1 MHAMTIYDWTT
12 TMKYAGYAGVS
23 ESDDRKIW
31 WTDELI
37 GDPLPTL
44 ENWNSPHMTQ
54 YLGGGKRKRKP
65 AIIGDAPSAS
75 SAHLISHKA
84 AEALRDIWERDA
96 ILYPVILEDSAD
108 RYYMVVAKY
117 IIDCLD
123 RENSTGPRHTYGPT
137 PELFAS
143 VEEWVF
149 DESALGEHDLF
160 RLPDS
165 KTTYY
170 LTERFK
176 QRVIDAGLKGFC
188 LNQRAWEDK
197 PFVS

>member
-1 MHAMTIYDWTT
+1 MTIYEWTN
-12 TMKYAGYAGVS
+12 TMKYAGYAGVT

-44 ENWNSPHMTQ
+44 ENWTPPHMTQ
-54 YLGGGKRKRKP
+54 YLGSGKKKRKP
-65 AIIGDAPSAS
+65 VKIGDAPSAS
-75 SAHLISHKA
+75 SAYLISHKA

-96 ILYPVILEDSAD
+96 ILYPVILEDSTEP
-108 RYYMVVAKY
+108 YYMVVAKHV
-117 IIDCLD
+117 IDCLD
-123 RENSTGPRHTYGPT
+123 REKSTGPRHTYGPT

-143 VEEWVF
+143 LEEWVF
-149 DESALGEHDLF
+149 DESALGEHDIF

-170 LTERFK
+170 LTDRFK
-176 QRVIDAGLKGFC
+176 QRVIKAGLKGFC
-188 LNQRAWEDK
+188 MNQRAWEDK